1 MKMKNFN
8 MTFFLIATIIVG
20 LLVIPSFLAAFGE
33 DEGTLRS
40 DDTFWNFFA
49 RLFYVFRFPTHTL
62 LWPIITK
69 GGALTFFGG
78 LFINCMFYGLVIE
91 RMTSWYI
98 MKKENNIDAID
109 EKSSK

>member
-8 MTFFLIATIIVG
+8 ITIFLISTIIVG
-20 LLVIPSFLAAFGE
+20 LLLIPSFLAAFGV
-33 DEGTLRS
+33 DEGTLRP

-78 LFINCMFYGLVIE
+78 LFFNCLFYGLVIE
-91 RMTSWYI
+91 RIVSWFR
-98 MKKENNIDAID
+98 MKKENNIAPID
-109 EKSSK
+109 EKSTK